1 MQMTRFRWEL
11 QLEGTADGV
20 TWHKFGYHNKP
31 GGPTE
36 SLDVRPRTLAPGHFL
51 RSDWRFWFL
60 PLQAERLIRMGV
72 DISTA
77 PSLRPAYYAVFSKK
91 VLEGE
96 PTVSQLVVTPPQL
109 AGRRLLA
116 VRTLMYAYEF
126 SDGSKSATPAATA
139 EPAQQDGAPLAGDQ
153 PHIVTLAGCRRNLPA
168 HEWEEGRWWKR
179 RYVAMYDC
187 SVAAPEVQREVLAA
201 LAAGT
206 PETAAGAGPSA
217 ARAAVQMASTAGI
230 TQAAADTDIGAT
242 AAPSRGGASPSRTE
256 ATYGSVIRREY
267 DPGRSSPADDG
278 SATEEVSGSEGGQH
292 PKANINAAL
301 DGNEEEMDEDEID
314 EQLEAAVR
322 EADPF
327 ELADD

>member
-1 MQMTRFRWEL
+1 MTRFRWEL
-11 QLEGTADGV
+11 QLEGTADGA

-31 GGPTE
+31 GGPIE
-36 SLDVRPRTLAPGHFL
+36 SLDVRPRTLLPGHFL

-126 SDGSKSATPAATA
+126 SDGSNSATAAAAAAA
-139 EPAQQDGAPLAGDQ
+139 EPVQRDSAPLASGQ
-153 PHIVTLAGCRRNLPA
+153 RHMATLAGCRRNLPA

-187 SVAAPEVQREVLAA
+187 SVAAPEVQREVLAG

-206 PETAAGAGPSA
+206 PATGAGADASAARPGAPVSSAANITQTAAG
-217 ARAAVQMASTAGI
+217 T
-230 TQAAADTDIGAT
+230 T
-242 AAPSRGGASPSRTE
+242 APSRGGASPSRTS
-256 ATYGSVIRREY
+256 ASDSSAIRREL
-267 DPGRSSPADDG
+267 DPGRSSPADGG
-278 SATEEVSGSEGGQH
+278 SDTEELSGSEGGQH
-292 PKANINAAL
+292 PHGDTNATT
-301 DGNEEEMDEDEID
+301 DDEEDELDEDEIE
-314 EQLEAAVR
+314 EQMEAAVR

>member
-1 MQMTRFRWEL
+1 MTRFRWEL

-31 GGPTE
+31 GGPIE

-96 PTVSQLVVTPPQL
+96 LTVSQLVVTPPQL

-126 SDGSKSATPAATA
+126 SDGSKSATPAVQ
-139 EPAQQDGAPLAGDQ
+139 PVQQDGAPLASGER
-153 PHIVTLAGCRRNLPA
+153 HMVTLAGCRRNLPA

-187 SVAAPEVQREVLAA
+187 SVAAPEVQREVLAG

-206 PETAAGAGPSA
+206 SAAAAGGDASAARTAAPVASAASIAQTAAG
-217 ARAAVQMASTAGI
+217 
-230 TQAAADTDIGAT
+230 T
-242 AAPSRGGASPSRTE
+242 AAPSRGGASPARAE
-256 ATYGSVIRREY
+256 ATDDSAIRREL
-267 DPGRSSPADDG
+267 DPGRSSPADGD
-278 SATEEVSGSEGGQH
+278 SDSEELSGSEGGQH
-292 PKANINAAL
+292 PRGSTNATT
-301 DGNEEEMDEDEID
+301 DEDENELDEDEIE
-314 EQLEAAVR
+314 EQMEAAVR